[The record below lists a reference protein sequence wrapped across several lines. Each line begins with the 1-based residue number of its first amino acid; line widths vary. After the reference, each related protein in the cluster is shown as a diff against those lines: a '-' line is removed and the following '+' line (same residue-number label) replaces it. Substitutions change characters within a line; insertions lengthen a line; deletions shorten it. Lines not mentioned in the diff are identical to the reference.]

1 MFVPYT
7 PCSGKDKVHVADGLL
22 APIAGCVSI
31 LCTKSLS
38 LPHVLHVPK
47 FPINLLSVSSINK
60 SHTLEVSL
68 ILLVVLFRS

>member
-47 FPINLLSVSSINK
+47 FPINLLSVSNK